1 MGNILNDIV
10 DEVNIKPSKSKAV
23 IKWIISIA
31 LSLITLAFV
40 FGQFKSSFFSRM
52 DKFEKTLDDNTKST
66 TELRTEMK
74 SGFDAVNLRID
85 KVYNDGYKAFDD
97 FQQYNNKQLGLII
110 DYGSTNKDLLKRM
123 LEVNTLEKTKNVE
136 SSLEQAKKENTV
148 DSLKI
153 IVRPVKKIE

>member
-85 KVYNDGYKAFDD
+85 KIYNDGYKAFDD